1 MVWKWR
7 AKVNREVNFPL
18 RKSNRSL
25 PVEKM
30 CRKVGESQDLTGVTK
45 RHFLRKEWIFTIY
58 WYYSSQGIYFIPWKC
73 ISSFQLT
80 YKHRHTHTET
90 HTQRH
95 IHRDTHTLRDTHTHR
110 HTHTQRDTHTHRD
123 THTRFGFDLQD
134 LFFPMYNSSSLKPTQ
149 VETPKTLTMD
159 IKET

>member
-30 CRKVGESQDLTGVTK
+30 SRKVGESQDLTGVTK

-80 YKHRHTHTET
+80 YKHRHTHTQT

-95 IHRDTHTLRDTHTHR
+95 T
-110 HTHTQRDTHTHRD
+110 HTHTQRHTHTH
-123 THTRFGFDLQD
+123 THFGFDLQD
-134 LFFPMYNSSSLKPTQ
+134 LFFPVYNSSSLKPTQ
-149 VETPKTLTMD
+149 VETSKTLTMD